1 MLCCAGLL
9 HHLRDQLERRAL
21 GRLGQSSV
29 SVNRKAVK
37 VRAWGLA
44 VTNSVISLTINL
56 CKGETQEWERAR
68 EISFILDRVTIL
80 LLLLLLFITQ
90 IRLQ

>member
-9 HHLRDQLERRAL
+9 HHLRDLLERRAL

-44 VTNSVISLTINL
+44 GDKFSNLTNNL

-80 LLLLLLFITQ
+80 LLLLLFITQ